1 MPPDNPYCFK
11 RSLKAINISE
21 MNSAFHN
28 ARPLLLGG
36 VRGKNVASAHSNQHT
51 HTIRVAKAG
60 ILDRKYDLLPGG
72 RKATARGWRPFGV
85 ILSGT
90 QIIFFADIVS
100 FESWLVQEARRSAG
114 TTPPASPNRIQSFAS
129 SIASNNHAT
138 VNSMSSVYSNSSL
151 SPSLVPVPSISSSF
165 SSSQLRP
172 VQIISL
178 NEAVCVYDE
187 TYTKYPHVFRL
198 LTGDGQQFLMHA
210 KDDAEVDDW
219 MSKINYAATSKTT
232 GVKLRISQHTRH
244 ADKTKREEKA
254 KVDG

>member
-36 VRGKNVASAHSNQHT
+36 VRGKNVASAQSNQHT